1 MQKTKN
7 TYKKSGVNINLADRF
22 VEHIEKI
29 KKKNLQKRNKYINK
43 DWE

>member
-22 VEHIEKI
+22 VDHIAKI
-29 KKKNLQKRNKYINK
+29 SKKKYQKK
-43 DWE
+43 E